1 MMARPLSDVP
11 QIFSRVATAV
21 GKGDRDEVLS
31 SGAVINRPHAS
42 PARLSSRRIGETR
55 KQRIHLTFDDGP
67 DPINTPQL
75 LDELRQAGILATFFV
90 MGEKLETSIGQELIE
105 RAAREG
111 HQIGN
116 HTYSHPHLTD
126 LTESQIR
133 TEISKTEQLI
143 GNADRGVK
151 IFRPPYGEHNPLV
164 DRVTKELGYRLV
176 LWNVDSRDWDPSYQD
191 RWVDHAMQQIVTQ
204 RKSIVLTHDSQI
216 TTVAKVGTLIGNIR
230 ELSDSRFIRYSE
242 AFPRIRSLLKLS
254 YLRKFLPSRDGF
266 EPTGNGL
273 RK

>member
-1 MMARPLSDVP
+1 MARPLSDTVP
-11 QIFSRVATAV
+11 QLFSRMATAV
-21 GKGDRDEVLS
+21 RKEDRAEVLS
-31 SGAVINRPHAS
+31 SGAGVNRQNALN
-42 PARLSSRRIGETR
+42 ARLRSQRIGETR

-67 DPINTPQL
+67 DPINTPKL
-75 LDELRQAGILATFFV
+75 LDELKQSGILATFFV
-90 MGEKLETSIGQELIE
+90 MGEKLETSVGQELIQ

-133 TEISKTEQLI
+133 TEISKTERLI
-143 GNADRGVK
+143 GDADRGVK
-151 IFRPPYGEHNPLV
+151 IFRPPYGEHDPLV
-164 DRVTKELGYRLV
+164 DRVAKELGYRLV

-191 RWVDHAMQQIVTQ
+191 RWVDHTMQQIVTQ

-216 TTVAKVGTLIGNIR
+216 TTVTKVGTLIGNIR
-230 ELSDSRFIRYSE
+230 DLSDSRFIRYSE

-254 YLRKFLPSRDGF
+254 YLRKFLPSRDRF
-266 EPTGNGL
+266 EPSSNGL
-273 RK
+273 GK